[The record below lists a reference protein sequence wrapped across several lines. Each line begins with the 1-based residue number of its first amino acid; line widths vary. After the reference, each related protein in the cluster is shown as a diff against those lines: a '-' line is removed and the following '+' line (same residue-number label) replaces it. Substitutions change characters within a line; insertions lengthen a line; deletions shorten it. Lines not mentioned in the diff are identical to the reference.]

1 MKAQRLFQ
9 VLGLIDEDLIDEAWT
24 YTPAAGKP
32 SRTRRAPWLR
42 GVAVAACCTLV
53 CTFGF
58 FYLVTGGFRG
68 MGSAAPETAAPETAG
83 DSANAGSSTSEG
95 AESDSSGGGPT
106 TNFLSY
112 AGPVLPL
119 TTLES
124 DTGLTAQ
131 REVTFDFTPGTYDDG
146 SPRQWG
152 AQVTDHYTLT
162 NPTDSDRTVT
172 ALYPVTGSFGALGSM
187 DPKLTVNGSPAEA
200 VLYGGGYAGT
210 FGDEN
215 DRDGSTYN
223 LSAPGSWED
232 YAALVTDQG
241 YLTDALED
249 GPDLSTPVTV
259 YRFSD
264 FSAPHETYRAATQA
278 VEFTIDDD
286 TTTILSY
293 GFNGLSQDE
302 QTGWRRY
309 DYFVPDGIRNESDL
323 KMLVV
328 LGEDISRYTLQGY
341 SNGAC
346 ETAIDGVTCTVT
358 RQETTLEDV
367 LRELCRA
374 ELSQYTD
381 QPQWPELSR
390 LPLDLHV
397 KAAAELLTEYGLL
410 SDAPMDRYTDGRL
423 NDLLSEAL
431 FMDRVLYL
439 AVPVTVPAGGSVE
452 LSVTFW
458 KEPSYDFGGSGTG
471 REGLQGFDLLTTAG
485 SSLDFTGQT
494 AALVNASGVEIVDD
508 TFGFT
513 SEGSMISL
521 DPGQTYYGLTVRPV
535 E

>member
-24 YTPAAGKP
+24 YAPAARKP
-32 SRTRRAPWLR
+32 SRTRQAPWLR
-42 GVAVAACCTLV
+42 GVAVAACCVLV

-68 MGSAAPETAAPETAG
+68 MGSYAETAAPETAG
-83 DSANAGSSTSEG
+83 DSADAGSATSEE
-95 AESDSSGGGPT
+95 AESNSSGGSAP
-106 TNFLSY
+106 NFLSY

-124 DTGLTAQ
+124 DTGLTAE
-131 REVTFDFTPGTYDDG
+131 RALTFDFTPGTDDDG

-152 AQVTDHYTLT
+152 AQVTDHYVLT
-162 NPTDSDRTVT
+162 NPTEADVTVT
-172 ALYPVTGSFGALGSM
+172 ALYPVTGSFASLGSM
-187 DPKLTVNGSPAEA
+187 APQLTVNGSPAEA
-200 VLYGGGYAGT
+200 ILYGSSYAGT

-215 DRDGSTYN
+215 DRDGSTHN
-223 LSAPGSWED
+223 LAGPYSWED
-232 YAALVTDQG
+232 YAALVSDEG
-241 YLTDALED
+241 YLTDALGD
-249 GPDLSTPVTV
+249 GPDLSTPVIV

-278 VEFTIDDD
+278 VEFTIDES
-286 TTTILSY
+286 TSTILSY
-293 GFNGLSQDE
+293 GFNGLSLDA

-309 DYFVPDGIRNESDL
+309 DYFVPDGIRKESNL
-323 KMLVV
+323 KVLVV
-328 LGEDISRYTLQGY
+328 LGEDISSYTLQGY

-367 LRELCRA
+367 LQELCRT
-374 ELSQYTD
+374 ELAQYTD
-381 QPQWPELSR
+381 QTQWPELSQ
-390 LPLDLHV
+390 LPLELHV
-397 KAAAELLTEYGLL
+397 KAAAELLTEYGPL

-423 NDLLSEAL
+423 DDLLNEAL

-439 AVPVTVPAGGSVE
+439 AVPVTVPAGGSTE

-458 KEPSYDFGGSGTG
+458 KEPSYDFAGSGTE
-471 REGLQGFDLLTTAG
+471 REGLQDFGVLTTAG
-485 SSLDFTGQT
+485 SNLDFSSQT
-494 AALVNASGVEIVDD
+494 AALVNGSGVEIWEDD
-508 TFGFT
+508 FGLVP
-513 SEGSMISL
+513 EGDAVSL
-521 DPGQTYYGLTVRPV
+521 DLSQAYYHLTVRPV